1 MSINPIIP
9 GFAPDPSLVLVDE
22 TYYLV
27 NSTFHLY
34 PGLPIYTSKDLVHWH
49 QIGRILVLHQLD
61 QFSNTKLG
69 NALNRPEQ
77 LRLTKSS
84 TTINPL
90 EDGTCLLAT
99 GGLYAPT
106 IRYRDGT
113 FYIVC
118 TNVVH
123 QNTENPQQQTQ
134 NFIISTTD
142 IHSSAWSDPVYFDF
156 HGIDPSLSWDLNG
169 NAYICGSKSPGPET
183 KITVFQIDVATGEKL
198 TTDKT
203 VFSGTGGIYPE
214 GPHIYFIHDYF
225 YLVIAEGGTHEH
237 HSVVVARSKDIFG
250 PYEASPKNP
259 ALTARDTDE
268 YVQATGHLELFQD
281 TAGEWWGVCLGIRE
295 AEKNLYGLG
304 RETFLTKAS
313 WDEDGWIS
321 FDRVKTDVV
330 VPDVQ
335 IKANEK
341 LTAAPGVDLLYIRDP
356 HLSNYTISSSFDAFT
371 LKASKIDISDPEASP
386 TFIGKR
392 QRRFHGTSSVTL
404 TTSSPNL
411 SAGLALYKDE
421 HRFLRI
427 SSSRASSSQ
436 LPTLKFEVVNAAQDI
451 RRSQVFT
458 PNAPFSTVTFTI
470 SSTELAYKALFSI
483 DGREA
488 QELGRAAAA
497 ELSNRD
503 FVGPVVGVFV
513 VGEAGEATFMDFVV
527 DAAGV
532 V

>member
-9 GFAPDPSLVLVDE
+9 GFAPDPSLVLVDG

-34 PGLPIYTSKDLVHWH
+34 PGLPIYTSKNLVHWH
-49 QIGRILVLHQLD
+49 QIG
-61 QFSNTKLG
+61 
-69 NALNRPEQ
+69 NALNRPGQ
-77 LRLTKSS
+77 LHLTKSS

-123 QNTENPQQQTQ
+123 QNAEHPQQQTQ

-156 HGIDPSLSWDLNG
+156 HGIDPSLSSDLNG

-198 TTDKT
+198 TPDKV

-214 GPHIYFIHDYF
+214 GPHIYFIHDTF

-281 TAGEWWGVCLGIRE
+281 TTGQWWGVCLGIRE
-295 AEKNLYGLG
+295 AEKELYGLG

-313 WDEDGWIS
+313 WDSDGWVS
-321 FDRVKTDVV
+321 FARVKTDVE
-330 VPDVQ
+330 VPGVH
-335 IKANEK
+335 IKDNEK
-341 LTAAPGVDLLYIRDP
+341 LTAAPGVDLVYIRDP
-356 HLSNYTISSSFDAFT
+356 QLSRYTIASSFDAFT
-371 LKASKIDISDPEASP
+371 LQASRIDISDPEASP

-392 QRRFHGTSSVTL
+392 QRRFHGASSVTL
-404 TTSSPNL
+404 TASDPDL

-427 SSSRASSSQ
+427 SASRASSSQ
-436 LPTLKFEVVNAAQDI
+436 IPTLTFEAVNAAQGI
-451 RRSQVFT
+451 HRSEALQLE
-458 PNAPFSTVTFTI
+458 ASFSTVAFTI
-470 SSTELAYKALFSI
+470 SSTELAYTALFSI
-483 DGREA
+483 DGREV
-488 QELGRAAAA
+488 QELGRATAA

-513 VGEAGEATFMDFVV
+513 VGEVGEAVFRDFVV
-527 DAAGV
+527 DAVGV
-532 V
+532 